1 MGSLRHVPVPSDP
14 VITAGSEQEGSP
26 TDALAGARDALARHD
41 WQAAYDAASQG
52 GRADG
57 DRGAEAARLDL
68 LAEAAWWLGRMD
80 ECIEHREAAF
90 VAFDECGEDRRAG
103 QCAVWLYEHYCF
115 RAQPSIG
122 GAWLR
127 RARQRLDSDA
137 ECTAYGN
144 LVLREA
150 EVAHGRGDLDVAA
163 EHARQILELGR
174 RLRSPDLEAGAQQT
188 LGRLL
193 VDQGRPEE
201 GLGYLDEAMLSAVE
215 GRLDPYT
222 TGKVYCSLISA
233 CEELGDLRRA
243 AEWTD
248 ATARWSEGHPFAVF
262 PGVCRVHRAW
272 ALQSRGQW
280 TRAAEESVRACAE
293 LVGVSRVH
301 AAAGFVE
308 LGEVRRRVG
317 DLDGAEEAFREAEAL
332 CGRPQAGLAL
342 LRLAQGRV
350 DAANAIIERA
360 LEEESWK
367 RLARAKLLPAR
378 VQIAVACDDL
388 ASARVAATELDA
400 IAAEFGRPALLAAA
414 ASARGRLSLAEGDAN
429 AACATLR
436 RALELWQDLD
446 VPYEVATARLLLG
459 QARRGVGDEDGAI
472 ASFLAAAAIFE
483 QLGAELDIRATRD
496 LQRPAP
502 APSGLTEREAQ
513 VLRLVAAG
521 RSNKAIAATLF
532 LSERTVA
539 RHLSNIFAK
548 IGVASRSAA
557 TAYAFERGLVGT
569 SG

>member
-1 MGSLRHVPVPSDP
+1 M
-14 VITAGSEQEGSP
+14 AGPHG
-26 TDALAGARDALARHD
+26 RVHR
-41 WQAAYDAASQG
+41 AS
-52 GRADG
+52 
-57 DRGAEAARLDL
+57 
-68 LAEAAWWLGRMD
+68 
-80 ECIEHREAAF
+80 REAAF
-90 VAFDECGEDRRAG
+90 AAFDECGEDRLAG

-137 ECTAYGN
+137 ECAEYGN

-150 EVAHGRGDLDVAA
+150 EVAHGRGDLDRRGRARAA
-163 EHARQILELGR
+163 DDRARPPAAQPRTSRPGR
-174 RLRSPDLEAGAQQT
+174 CRRWVGCWSTRAE
-188 LGRLL
+188 
-193 VDQGRPEE
+193 PEE

-215 GRLDPYT
+215 GRLGPYT

-248 ATARWSEGHPFAVF
+248 ATARWSERHPFAVF

-272 ALQSRGQW
+272 ALQCRGQW
-280 TRAAEESVRACAE
+280 TRAEEESVRACAE

-317 DLDGAEEAFREAEAL
+317 DLEGAEEAFREAEAL

-360 LEEESWK
+360 LEEETWK

-400 IAAEFGRPALLAAA
+400 IAAEFDRPALLAAA

-472 ASFLAAAAIFE
+472 ALVRSRPRRSSSSSAPSSTSAP
-483 QLGAELDIRATRD
+483 RATCSARTP
-496 LQRPAP
+496 RPP
-502 APSGLTEREAQ
+502 ASPNAKR
-513 VLRLVAAG
+513 
-521 RSNKAIAATLF
+521 RSCG
-532 LSERTVA
+532 SSPPDDRT
-539 RHLSNIFAK
+539 RT
-548 IGVASRSAA
+548 SRRRCS
-557 TAYAFERGLVGT
+557 
-569 SG
+569 

>member
-1 MGSLRHVPVPSDP
+1 
-14 VITAGSEQEGSP
+14 VISAGHEQERGADGAL
-26 TDALAGARDALARHD
+26 DAARDALARHD
-41 WQAAYDAASQG
+41 WQQAYEAASLD

-57 DRGAEAARLDL
+57 DRCTEAARLDL
-68 LAEAAWWLGRMD
+68 LADAAWWLGRMD

-90 VAFDECGEDRRAG
+90 AAFDECGEHRLAA

-127 RARQRLDSDA
+127 RARQRLEDDTECA
-137 ECTAYGN
+137 EYGN

-150 EVAHGRGDLDVAA
+150 EVAHGHGDLDLAA
-163 EHARQILELGR
+163 EKAGQIIELGR
-174 RLRSPDLEAGAQQT
+174 RLRSPDLEAGALQT
-188 LGRLL
+188 LGRVL
-193 VDQGRPEE
+193 VDQGQPEE
-201 GLGYLDEAMLSAVE
+201 GLCYLDEAMLSAVE
-215 GRLDPYT
+215 GRLTPYT
-222 TGKVYCSLISA
+222 TGKAYCSLISA

-243 AEWTD
+243 GEWTD
-248 ATARWSEGHPFAVF
+248 ATARWSERHPFALF

-272 ALQSRGQW
+272 ALQCRGQW
-280 TRAAEESVRACAE
+280 TRAEEESVRACAE
-293 LVGVSRVH
+293 LAGISRVH
-301 AAAGFVE
+301 AAASYVE

-378 VQIAVACDDL
+378 VQIAVACRDL
-388 ASARVAATELDA
+388 TSARVAATELDA

-429 AACATLR
+429 AACVTLR

-459 QARRGVGDEDGAI
+459 QARRGVGDEEGAI

-496 LQRPAP
+496 LQRPAA

-521 RSNKAIAATLF
+521 RSNKDIAAALF

-548 IGVASRSAA
+548 TGVSSRSAA
-557 TAYAFERGLVGT
+557 TAYAFEHGLVGT
-569 SG
+569 SS

>member
-14 VITAGSEQEGSP
+14 VITAGFEQEGSAV
-26 TDALAGARDALARHD
+26 DALAAARDALARHD
-41 WQAAYDAASQG
+41 WQGAYEAASRG
-52 GRADG
+52 GSADG
-57 DRGAEAARLDL
+57 DRCAEAARLDL

-90 VAFDECGEDRRAG
+90 AAFDECGDGRLAG

-127 RARQRLDSDA
+127 RARQRLDGDA
-137 ECTAYGN
+137 ECAEYGN

-150 EVAHGRGDLDVAA
+150 EVAHGRGDLDLAA
-163 EHARQILELGR
+163 EHARQMIELGR
-174 RLRSPDLEAGAQQT
+174 RLRSPDLEAEAQQT
-188 LGRLL
+188 LGRVL

-215 GRLDPYT
+215 GRLGPYT

-248 ATARWSEGHPFAVF
+248 ATARWSEGHPFALF

-272 ALQSRGQW
+272 ALQSRGAVDPG
-280 TRAAEESVRACAE
+280 RRGVRPGLRGAR
-293 LVGVSRVH
+293 GISRVH

-342 LRLAQGRV
+342 AASGPGTGRRGQR
-350 DAANAIIERA
+350 DHRAARSRRRPGTGSA
-360 LEEESWK
+360 
-367 RLARAKLLPAR
+367 ARELLPAR
-378 VQIAVACDDL
+378 VQIAVACGDL
-388 ASARVAATELDA
+388 DVSRAWRPTELDA

-429 AACATLR
+429 AGVRHLR

-459 QARRGVGDEDGAI
+459 QAGAASVTRTAPSRRSSRPRRSSSSSAPSSTSGP
-472 ASFLAAAAIFE
+472 
-483 QLGAELDIRATRD
+483 RATCSGPRR
-496 LQRPAP
+496 RPP
-502 APSGLTEREAQ
+502 ASPSAKR
-513 VLRLVAAG
+513 
-521 RSNKAIAATLF
+521 RSCG
-532 LSERTVA
+532 SSPPGDRT
-539 RHLSNIFAK
+539 RT
-548 IGVASRSAA
+548 SRRRCS
-557 TAYAFERGLVGT
+557 
-569 SG
+569 